1 MRKLKGNFSLDKD
14 RFELLKKADSEYK
27 TTLFAGYYKKY
38 SIVIDEEHCI
48 LENKE
53 LNNKELN
60 NKELKNKELK
70 NKEKINIKRISLT
83 HKENDKFHKFVE
95 LTEEE
100 ILELVNKYDII
111 NFRIFKTSGHIF
123 NKMKLLYIEELV
135 KGVEYPKKN
144 EIYRKEEYFN

>member
-14 RFELLKKADSEYK
+14 RFELLKKADGEYK

-53 LNNKELN
+53 FKSKE
-60 NKELKNKELK
+60 K

-83 HKENDKFHKFVE
+83 HKGNDKFHKFVE

-111 NFRIFKTSGHIF
+111 NFRIFKSSGHFF

-135 KGVEYPKKN
+135 KGVKYPTKD

>member
-60 NKELKNKELK
+60 NKE
-70 NKEKINIKRISLT
+70 KINIKRISLT
-83 HKENDKFHKFVE
+83 HKGNDKFHKYVE

-111 NFRIFKTSGHIF
+111 NFRIFKSSGHIF

>member
-14 RFELLKKADSEYK
+14 RFELLKKADGECK
-27 TTLFAGYYKKY
+27 TTLFVGYYKKY
-38 SIVIDEEHCI
+38 SIVVDEEHCI

-53 LNNKELN
+53 LKSKE
-60 NKELKNKELK
+60 K

-83 HKENDKFHKFVE
+83 HKGNDKFHKFVE

-135 KGVEYPKKN
+135 KGVKYPSKD

>member
-14 RFELLKKADSEYK
+14 RFELLKKADGEYK

-53 LNNKELN
+53 LKSKE
-60 NKELKNKELK
+60 K

-83 HKENDKFHKFVE
+83 HKGNDKFHKFVE
-95 LTEEE
+95 LTEKE

-111 NFRIFKTSGHIF
+111 NFRIFKSSGHF
-123 NKMKLLYIEELV
+123 FSKMKLLYIEELV
-135 KGVEYPKKN
+135 KGIKYPTKD

>member
-14 RFELLKKADSEYK
+14 RFELLKKADGEYK

-38 SIVIDEEHCI
+38 SIVIDEEHSI

-53 LNNKELN
+53 LN
-60 NKELKNKELK
+60 NKELK

-83 HKENDKFHKFVE
+83 HKGNDKFHKFVE

-111 NFRIFKTSGHIF
+111 NFRIFKSSGHIF

>member
-14 RFELLKKADSEYK
+14 RFELLKKADGEYK

-53 LNNKELN
+53 LKS
-60 NKELKNKELK
+60 
-70 NKEKINIKRISLT
+70 KEKINIKRISLT
-83 HKENDKFHKFVE
+83 HKGNEKFHKYVE

-144 EIYRKEEYFN
+144 EIYRKEKYFN

>member
-1 MRKLKGNFSLDKD
+1 MVNIKLL
-14 RFELLKKADSEYK
+14 Y
-27 TTLFAGYYKKY
+27 
-38 SIVIDEEHCI
+38 DEEHCI

-53 LNNKELN
+53 LKSKE
-60 NKELKNKELK
+60 K

-83 HKENDKFHKFVE
+83 HKGNDKFHKFVE

-135 KGVEYPKKN
+135 KGVKYPSKD

>member
-14 RFELLKKADSEYK
+14 RFELLKKADGEYK

-53 LNNKELN
+53 LKSKE
-60 NKELKNKELK
+60 K

-83 HKENDKFHKFVE
+83 HKGNDKFHKFVE

-111 NFRIFKTSGHIF
+111 NFRIFKSSGHFF

-135 KGVEYPKKN
+135 KGVKYPTKDEN
-144 EIYRKEEYFN
+144 I

>member
-14 RFELLKKADSEYK
+14 RFELLKKADGEYK

-48 LENKE
+48 LG
-53 LNNKELN
+53 
-60 NKELKNKELK
+60 NKELKS
-70 NKEKINIKRISLT
+70 KEKINIKRISLT
-83 HKENDKFHKFVE
+83 HKGNDKFHKFVE

>member
-14 RFELLKKADSEYK
+14 RFELLKKADGEYK

-38 SIVIDEEHCI
+38 SIDVDEEHCI

-53 LNNKELN
+53 LKSKE
-60 NKELKNKELK
+60 K

-83 HKENDKFHKFVE
+83 HKGNDKFHKFVE

-135 KGVEYPKKN
+135 KGVKYPSKD

>member
-14 RFELLKKADSEYK
+14 RFELLKKADGEYK

-53 LNNKELN
+53 LKSKE
-60 NKELKNKELK
+60 K

-83 HKENDKFHKFVE
+83 HKGNDKFHKFVE

-100 ILELVNKYDII
+100 ILELVNKYNII
-111 NFRIFKTSGHIF
+111 NFRIFKSSGHFF

-135 KGVEYPKKN
+135 KGVKYPTKD

>member
-1 MRKLKGNFSLDKD
+1 MRKLKRNFSLDKD
-14 RFELLKKADSEYK
+14 RFELLKKADGEYK

-53 LNNKELN
+53 LKS
-60 NKELKNKELK
+60 
-70 NKEKINIKRISLT
+70 KEKINIKRISVT
-83 HKENDKFHKFVE
+83 HKGNDKFHKFVE

>member
-53 LNNKELN
+53 LND
-60 NKELKNKELK
+60 KELK

>member
-14 RFELLKKADSEYK
+14 RFELLKKADGEYK

-53 LNNKELN
+53 LKSKE
-60 NKELKNKELK
+60 K

-83 HKENDKFHKFVE
+83 HKGNDKFHKFVE

>member
-1 MRKLKGNFSLDKD
+1 MRKLKRNFSLDKD

-53 LNNKELN
+53 LKSKE
-60 NKELKNKELK
+60 K

-83 HKENDKFHKFVE
+83 HKGNDKFHKFVE

-111 NFRIFKTSGHIF
+111 NFRIFKSSGHF
-123 NKMKLLYIEELV
+123 FSKMKLLYIEELV
-135 KGVEYPKKN
+135 KGVKYPTKD

>member
-1 MRKLKGNFSLDKD
+1 MRKLKGNFSSDKD
-14 RFELLKKADSEYK
+14 RFELLKKADGEYK

-38 SIVIDEEHCI
+38 SIVVDEEHCI

-53 LNNKELN
+53 LKSKE
-60 NKELKNKELK
+60 K

-83 HKENDKFHKFVE
+83 HKGNDKFHKFVE

>member
-14 RFELLKKADSEYK
+14 RFELLKKADGEYK

-53 LNNKELN
+53 LKSKE
-60 NKELKNKELK
+60 K
-70 NKEKINIKRISLT
+70 NKEKINIKRVSLA
-83 HKENDKFHKFVE
+83 HKGNDKFHKFVE

>member
-14 RFELLKKADSEYK
+14 RFELLKKADGEYK

-38 SIVIDEEHCI
+38 SIVVDEEHCI

-53 LNNKELN
+53 LKSKE
-60 NKELKNKELK
+60 K

-83 HKENDKFHKFVE
+83 HKGNDKFHKFVE

-123 NKMKLLYIEELV
+123 NKMKLFYIEELV

>member
-14 RFELLKKADSEYK
+14 RFELLKKADGEYK
-27 TTLFAGYYKKY
+27 TTLFAGYYKKF
-38 SIVIDEEHCI
+38 SIVVDEEHCI

-53 LNNKELN
+53 LKSKE
-60 NKELKNKELK
+60 K

-83 HKENDKFHKFVE
+83 HKGNDKFHKFVE

-135 KGVEYPKKN
+135 KGVKYPSKD

>member
-14 RFELLKKADSEYK
+14 RFELLKKADGEYK

-38 SIVIDEEHCI
+38 SMVVDEEHCI

-53 LNNKELN
+53 L
-60 NKELKNKELK
+60 KNKEK

-83 HKENDKFHKFVE
+83 HKGNDKFHKFVE

-111 NFRIFKTSGHIF
+111 NFRIFKTSGHFF

-135 KGVEYPKKN
+135 KGIKYPTKN

>member
-14 RFELLKKADSEYK
+14 RFELLKKADGEYK

-53 LNNKELN
+53 LKS
-60 NKELKNKELK
+60 
-70 NKEKINIKRISLT
+70 KEKINIKRISLT

>member
-14 RFELLKKADSEYK
+14 RFELLKKADGEYK

-38 SIVIDEEHCI
+38 SIVVDEEHYI

-53 LNNKELN
+53 LKS
-60 NKELKNKELK
+60 KELKS
-70 NKEKINIKRISLT
+70 KEKINIKRISLT
-83 HKENDKFHKFVE
+83 HKGNDKFHKFVE

-123 NKMKLLYIEELV
+123 N
-135 KGVEYPKKN
+135 
-144 EIYRKEEYFN
+144 F

>member
-53 LNNKELN
+53 LKSKE
-60 NKELKNKELK
+60 K

-83 HKENDKFHKFVE
+83 HKGNDKFHKFVE

>member
-14 RFELLKKADSEYK
+14 RFELLKKADGEYK

-53 LNNKELN
+53 L
-60 NKELKNKELK
+60 K

-83 HKENDKFHKFVE
+83 HKGNDKFHKFVE

-123 NKMKLLYIEELV
+123 NKMKLVYIEELV

>member
-1 MRKLKGNFSLDKD
+1 MKKLKGNFSLDKD
-14 RFELLKKADSEYK
+14 RFELLKKADGEYK

-53 LNNKELN
+53 LN
-60 NKELKNKELK
+60 NKELK

>member
-14 RFELLKKADSEYK
+14 RFELLKKADGEYK

-38 SIVIDEEHCI
+38 SIVVDEEHCI

-53 LNNKELN
+53 LKSKE
-60 NKELKNKELK
+60 K

-83 HKENDKFHKFVE
+83 HKGNDKFHKFVE

-135 KGVEYPKKN
+135 KGVKYPSKD

>member
-60 NKELKNKELK
+60 NKELKNKE
-70 NKEKINIKRISLT
+70 KINIKRISLT
-83 HKENDKFHKFVE
+83 HKGNDKFHKYVE

-111 NFRIFKTSGHIF
+111 NFRIFKSSGHIF

>member
-14 RFELLKKADSEYK
+14 RFELLKKADGEYK

-38 SIVIDEEHCI
+38 SIVVDEEHYI

-53 LNNKELN
+53 LKS
-60 NKELKNKELK
+60 KELKS
-70 NKEKINIKRISLT
+70 KEKINIKRISLT
-83 HKENDKFHKFVE
+83 HKGNDKFHKFVE

-135 KGVEYPKKN
+135 KGVKYPSKD

>member
-14 RFELLKKADSEYK
+14 RFELLKKADGEYK

-38 SIVIDEEHCI
+38 SIVVDEEHCI

-53 LNNKELN
+53 LKSKE
-60 NKELKNKELK
+60 K

-83 HKENDKFHKFVE
+83 HKGNDKFHKFVE

-100 ILELVNKYDII
+100 ILELVNKYNII
-111 NFRIFKTSGHIF
+111 NFRIFKSSGHFF

-135 KGVEYPKKN
+135 KGVKYPTKD

>member
-14 RFELLKKADSEYK
+14 RFELLKKADGEYK

-38 SIVIDEEHCI
+38 SIVVDEEHCI

-53 LNNKELN
+53 LKS
-60 NKELKNKELK
+60 
-70 NKEKINIKRISLT
+70 KEKINIKRISLT
-83 HKENDKFHKFVE
+83 HKGNDKFHKFVE

-135 KGVEYPKKN
+135 KGVKYPSKD

>member
-14 RFELLKKADSEYK
+14 RFELLKKADGEYK
-27 TTLFAGYYKKY
+27 TTLFVGYYKKY
-38 SIVIDEEHCI
+38 SIVVDEEHCI

-53 LNNKELN
+53 
-60 NKELKNKELK
+60 K

-83 HKENDKFHKFVE
+83 HKENDKFQKYVE

-111 NFRIFKTSGHIF
+111 NFRIFKSSGHFF

-135 KGVEYPKKN
+135 KGVKYPTKD

>member
-14 RFELLKKADSEYK
+14 RFELLKKADGEYK
-27 TTLFAGYYKKY
+27 TTLFVGYYKKY
-38 SIVIDEEHCI
+38 SIVVDEEHCI

-53 LNNKELN
+53 
-60 NKELKNKELK
+60 K

-83 HKENDKFHKFVE
+83 HKENDKFQKYVE

-111 NFRIFKTSGHIF
+111 NFRIFKTSGNIF

-135 KGVEYPKKN
+135 KGVKYPSKD

>member
-14 RFELLKKADSEYK
+14 RFELLKKADGEYK

-38 SIVIDEEHCI
+38 SIVVDEEQDEEHCI

-53 LNNKELN
+53 LKSKE
-60 NKELKNKELK
+60 K

-83 HKENDKFHKFVE
+83 HKGNDKFHKFVE

-135 KGVEYPKKN
+135 KGVKYPSKD

>member
-14 RFELLKKADSEYK
+14 RFELLKKADGEYK
-27 TTLFAGYYKKY
+27 TTLFVGYYKKY
-38 SIVIDEEHCI
+38 SIVVDEEHCV

-53 LNNKELN
+53 LKS
-60 NKELKNKELK
+60 
-70 NKEKINIKRISLT
+70 KEKINIKRISLT
-83 HKENDKFHKFVE
+83 HKENDKFQKYVE

-111 NFRIFKTSGHIF
+111 NFRIFKSSGHFF

-135 KGVEYPKKN
+135 KGIKYPTKD

>member
-14 RFELLKKADSEYK
+14 RFELLKKTDGEYK

-53 LNNKELN
+53 LKS
-60 NKELKNKELK
+60 
-70 NKEKINIKRISLT
+70 KEKINIKRISLT
-83 HKENDKFHKFVE
+83 HKGNDKFHKFIE

-100 ILELVNKYDII
+100 ILELVNKYNII

-135 KGVEYPKKN
+135 KGVKYPSKD

>member
-14 RFELLKKADSEYK
+14 RFELLKKADGEYK

-53 LNNKELN
+53 LNNKE
-60 NKELKNKELK
+60 
-70 NKEKINIKRISLT
+70 KINIKRISLT
-83 HKENDKFHKFVE
+83 HKGNDKFHNFVE

-111 NFRIFKTSGHIF
+111 NFRIFKSSGHFF

-135 KGVEYPKKN
+135 KGVKYPSKD

>member
-1 MRKLKGNFSLDKD
+1 MRKLKENFSSDKD
-14 RFELLKKADSEYK
+14 RFELLKKADGEYK

-38 SIVIDEEHCI
+38 SIVVDEEHCI

-53 LNNKELN
+53 LKSKE
-60 NKELKNKELK
+60 K

-83 HKENDKFHKFVE
+83 HKGNDKFHKFVE

-135 KGVEYPKKN
+135 KGVDILKKMKYI
-144 EIYRKEEYFN
+144 ERKNISTKNFQLYFF

>member
-14 RFELLKKADSEYK
+14 RFELLKKADDEYK

-53 LNNKELN
+53 LKSKE
-60 NKELKNKELK
+60 K

-83 HKENDKFHKFVE
+83 HKGNDKFHKFVE

-111 NFRIFKTSGHIF
+111 NFRIFKSSGHFF

-135 KGVEYPKKN
+135 KGVKYPTKD